1 MHCLDR
7 FYLNEENYLRYLSML
22 NSLLYLENAKV
33 VLDKNPEQVL
43 DNNLTCIQKEFEQN
57 IPSIVLCSDPFHKV
71 EFLNRLINSV
81 ENTIIF
87 VDIDLL
93 YTGYVESG
101 MIQKKDNVI
110 IFHPDKVSWKEK
122 LSEIISKVSKEKFL
136 VVIDSFNGVY
146 NMFDDLESARFINS
160 CIMLLSS
167 VGRQTSSSV
176 VITAMARK
184 KENNGW
190 VLSPGGKQI
199 IKSAKTWVYFLKK
212 IKNNLTISTLEDID

>member
-1 MHCLDR
+1 M
-7 FYLNEENYLRYLSML
+7 
-22 NSLLYLENAKV
+22 
-33 VLDKNPEQVL
+33 VLDKNPEQIL
-43 DNNLTCIQKEFEQN
+43 DNNLEHIQNEFGQN
-57 IPSIVLCSDPFHKV
+57 IPSIVLCSEPFHKA

-81 ENTIIF
+81 ENPIIY
-87 VDIDLL
+87 VDMDLL

-110 IFHPDKVSWKEK
+110 IFHPDKTSWKEK
-122 LSEIISKVSKEKFL
+122 LLEIISKVSKEKLL

-167 VGRQTSSSV
+167 IGRQTNSSV

-184 KENNGW
+184 REDDGW
-190 VLSPGGKQI
+190 IISPGGKQI
-199 IKSAKTWVYFLKK
+199 IKSGKTGVFFLKK
-212 IKNNLTISTLEDID
+212 IQSDLVISTIEGTDTNSKKFKIEHENS